1 MDWFIFIK
9 SAERFKYMHRIDRKH
24 SYNTET
30 AEVYDTVILNSLIHC
45 PQAEGSPLG
54 GAAF

>member
-1 MDWFIFIK
+1 
-9 SAERFKYMHRIDRKH
+9 MHRIDRKH
-24 SYNTET
+24 SYNAET